1 MTTIQSL
8 IPKTLAVWVLL
19 LATLLSEEGYS
30 ASAKRSLIEPS
41 SCISGGS
48 ELLNAVRDYYTNI
61 WCDGQEGCESDSYSA
76 KTYGFPISDWCLSDP
91 VLAKLDIPDGALQN
105 HLADALAFIIE
116 FRNAKPTMT
125 PVDPDPN
132 AYANDWNA
140 HHEHCLDV
148 CSGIQEDNTLNELSE
163 GETFAETAT
172 TSSSHSRSKTTTDIL
187 LRLIPLKLMALLAL
201 MCLALGIRQMVL
213 NSQVES
219 DFCYCWCFRKRNCCS
234 FFCGSSRGGTIAYE
248 GIDPSD
254 VSDHQKSVEFELL
267 QLANDNSMDNMEN
280 ELMDEDYD
288 DVEVS

>member
-8 IPKTLAVWVLL
+8 IHKTLAVWVLL
-19 LATLLSEEGYS
+19 LATLLSEDGYS
-30 ASAKRSLIEPS
+30 ASAKRFPIEPS
-41 SCISGGS
+41 SCILDGS
-48 ELLNAVRDYYTNI
+48 ELLNAVRDYYT
-61 WCDGQEGCESDSYSA
+61 WCDGREDCESHSYSA
-76 KTYGFPISDWCLSDP
+76 KTYGFPISHWCLSDP
-91 VLAKLDIPDGALQN
+91 VLTKLYIPDGALRN
-105 HLADALAFIIE
+105 HLADALANIIKD
-116 FRNAKPTMT
+116 RDAKHQPTTT
-125 PVDPDPN
+125 PVDPDPIE
-132 AYANDWNA
+132 YANDWNA
-140 HHEHCLDV
+140 HSELCLDV

-163 GETFAETAT
+163 GETFAQTPT